1 MSLTRNAVRYLLWL
15 FNTLPPFYLLLLLYI
30 ICTSPKKKKLM
41 YGVHTHHGIICT
53 RHSTYVFSAPLLHYY
68 LTLCNVATH
77 ARAHTL
83 RSIGHI
89 HDVIEYMRV
98 SSICFQLAS
107 KQPWQL
113 LPISVCMY
121 VCVYG
126 LLYVC
131 VIDKKNYC
139 MTWLLLLNL

>member
-1 MSLTRNAVRYLLWL
+1 MQLDIYCGCSTL
-15 FNTLPPFYLLLLLYI
+15 FLPFINTLATIYNMYF
-30 ICTSPKKKKLM
+30 TKKKLM
-41 YGVHTHHGIICT
+41 YGVHTHHSIICT
-53 RHSTYVFSAPLLHYY
+53 RHSTYVFSAPLLHCY

-83 RSIGHI
+83 RSIRNI
-89 HDVIEYMRV
+89 HDVMEYMHV

-121 VCVYG
+121 VYVYG
-126 LLYVC
+126 LFYVC
-131 VIDKKNYC
+131 VINKKNYC